1 MPSGDEDIPKVR
13 RRIMISKVAD
23 IDRGHPQT
31 TRQLFDFFIT
41 PGHDSNPNPPDNFLG
56 GLYQA

>member
-1 MPSGDEDIPKVR
+1 
-13 RRIMISKVAD
+13 MISKISD
-23 IDRGHPQT
+23 IDSGHPQT

-41 PGHDSNPNPPDNFLG
+41 PGHNSNPNPPDNFLG